1 MGRQETVLDILVDV
15 RTDPGS
21 LARLEAIPGVRI
33 TKTYSEA
40 ESEELSREIPADLV
54 AETEILFCSFPPTN
68 LEAMTRLKLIQ
79 ISSVGYEHLLG
90 LGLPGRGIRACNSTG
105 LFDAPIAEWNVA
117 MMINLKRNLRQM
129 IRHQKDGTWDRSGE
143 FQQEIRGSVVGIWGY
158 GPLGRQTARL
168 CHAMGVTVHALTRN
182 GAHAKPDQFRVANTG
197 DAEGRLP
204 DRVFVADQREEFL
217 NGLDFLILT
226 LPLNISTEGIV
237 GAAELKML
245 PDHAFLLNP
254 ARGHLVEETALVEA
268 LRQGWIAGAALDTHY
283 YYPMP
288 VDHPLWHFPNV
299 IMTPHISGSESGPY
313 FLPRVWQIFLDNL
326 SRYRAGETL
335 LNELTAEQLSSE
347 AYDENH

>member
-79 ISSVGYEHLLG
+79 ISSAGYEQLLG

-129 IRHQKDGTWDRSGE
+129 IRNQDNGTWDRDGE
-143 FQQEIRGSVVGIWGY
+143 FQQEIRGSVVGLWGY
-158 GPLGRQTARL
+158 GALGRQTARL
-168 CHAMGVTVHALTRN
+168 CRAMGVTVHALTRD
-182 GAHAKPDQFRVANTG
+182 GAHARPDQYRVADAG
-197 DAEGRLP
+197 DAEGALP
-204 DRVFVADQREEFL
+204 HRVFVADQREDFL
-217 NGLDFLILT
+217 KGLDFLVLT
-226 LPLNISTEGIV
+226 LPLDASTEGIV

-254 ARGHLVEETALVEA
+254 ARGHLVQEAALLEA
-268 LRQGWIAGAALDTHY
+268 LRLGWIAGAALDTHY
-283 YYPMP
+283 HYPMP
-288 VDHPLWHFPNV
+288 AEHPLWHFPNV

-313 FLPRVWQIFLDNL
+313 YLPRVWHIFLENL
-326 SRYRAGETL
+326 PRYRAGETL
-335 LNELTAEQLSSE
+335 LNELTAEQLSAE
-347 AYDENH
+347 A